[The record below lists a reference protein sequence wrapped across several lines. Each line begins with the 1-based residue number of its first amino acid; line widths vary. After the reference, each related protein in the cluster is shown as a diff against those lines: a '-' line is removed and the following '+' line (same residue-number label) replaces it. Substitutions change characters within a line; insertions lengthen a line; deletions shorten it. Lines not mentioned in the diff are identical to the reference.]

1 MGGKIGEGEEGKSPR
16 SRGLGDA
23 EKADQRERERERSEA
38 GRQALSDLR

>member
-23 EKADQRERERERSEA
+23 EKADQRERERSEA
-38 GRQALSDLR
+38 GRQAMSDLR